1 MKKNIKFIICPCF
14 RPVGNEMILTYMINP
29 VSWMLRLNHET
40 ESKSK
45 DDYNWLQPWP
55 LLEDSGRDLETA
67 ARLIEQEKIDI
78 LCFSVYVWNRKRL
91 MNLAKQ
97 IKSLYPDILI
107 IVGGPD
113 IDSHTNKNFFQIHPY
128 IDWAM
133 YGEGETAFTLLLDHL
148 SGHEVEIIN
157 VVDHRGII
165 YPHKPFMDK
174 QILKKSPYL
183 EYRDEIATVAKNL
196 KRDLNGT
203 RQVLIVWETTKG
215 CPYTCTFC
223 DWSSGL
229 HHKVRIWGKGELEA
243 NWKKELMMFSDI
255 EEIEV
260 VFWTN
265 PNIGLTPQDPEIV
278 DYWCDL
284 YRQHPGCPRL
294 IQPQWSKNKKDLV
307 YKLVE
312 KFLDAGV
319 INEFK
324 VDLQDLDP
332 KVLEYI
338 ERPEMPWQEHKPLL
352 AEMVKKYYEKYN
364 IHDTEVQIFFIWGLP
379 GQNFE
384 NMKRNMIESGSIGA
398 RAHTFL
404 FEILPNTPAA
414 DPDYI
419 DRFQLKIKEITVKG
433 DPITTVIS
441 TSTMDT
447 KEWLTGAIAYYLHK
461 SMVQKFHWKRVV
473 GRESTFFKNFYKFQ
487 NVIDQSYEYFLK
499 TDNLQIYDKG
509 RPYDFK
515 PYVNENLEY
524 LYELFYE
531 EKLVLEEDHRS
542 VAQPG

>member
-1 MKKNIKFIICPCF
+1 MKKNIKFVICPCF

-45 DDYNWLQPWP
+45 EDYHWLQPWP
-55 LLEDSGRDLETA
+55 LLEDSSLDLENA
-67 ARLIEQEKIDI
+67 IQLIEQEKIDI
-78 LCFSVYVWNRKRL
+78 LCFSVYVWNRRRL
-91 MNLAKQ
+91 MHLAEK
-97 IKSLYPDILI
+97 IKKLYPHILI

-113 IDSHTNKNFFQIHPY
+113 IDSHTNKDFFRIHPY

-133 YGEGETAFTLLLDHL
+133 YGEGETAFTLLLDYL
-148 SGHEVEIIN
+148 AGHDVELLN
-157 VVDHRGII
+157 VVDHQGTVYDHR
-165 YPHKPFMDK
+165 PFMDK

-183 EYRDEIATVAKNL
+183 EYKEEIARVAKNL
-196 KRDLNGT
+196 KRDLKGT
-203 RQVLIVWETTKG
+203 RQVLMVWETTKG

-243 NWKKELMMFSDI
+243 NWKKELQMFSDI

-265 PNIGLTPQDPEIV
+265 PNIGLTPQDTEIV
-278 DYWCDL
+278 EYWCDL
-284 YRQHPGCPRL
+284 YRQHPSCPRL

-332 KVLEYI
+332 TVLEYI
-338 ERPEMPWQEHKPLL
+338 ERPEMPWVDHKPLL

-364 IHDTEVQIFFIWGLP
+364 VHDTEVQIFFIWGLP
-379 GQNFE
+379 GQTFE

-414 DPDYI
+414 NPDYI
-419 DRFQLKIKEITVKG
+419 DKFQLKIKEIIVKG

-447 KEWLTGAIAYYLHK
+447 KEWFTGAIAYYLHK
-461 SMVQKFHWKRVV
+461 SMVQKFYWKRVV
-473 GRESTFFKNFYKFQ
+473 GRENIFFKNFYKFQ
-487 NVIDQSYEYFLK
+487 NVIDQSYEQFLK
-499 TDNLQIYDKG
+499 TDNLQIYDNG
-509 RPYDFK
+509 RFYDFK
-515 PYVNENLEY
+515 PYVNENLQY

-531 EKLVLEEDHRS
+531 EKLVSEENHRS